1 MVVSDF
7 QSIQPNLSYFMPISD
22 GFTTNQFKLY
32 RYTLQH
38 GYLELSH
45 VKMMTNPDLI
55 IANCQDDPGSLPNV
69 GANHHLV
76 LVC

>member
-1 MVVSDF
+1 M
-7 QSIQPNLSYFMPISD
+7 IAQPLSFSHANGSWELI
-22 GFTTNQFKLY
+22 
-32 RYTLQH
+32 QH

-55 IANCQDDPGSLPNV
+55 IAICQYDPASLPYV

>member
-1 MVVSDF
+1 MDVK
-7 QSIQPNLSYFMPISD
+7 QSEWPNNRWQCWSE
-22 GFTTNQFKLY
+22 
-32 RYTLQH
+32 
-38 GYLELSH
+38 YLELSH